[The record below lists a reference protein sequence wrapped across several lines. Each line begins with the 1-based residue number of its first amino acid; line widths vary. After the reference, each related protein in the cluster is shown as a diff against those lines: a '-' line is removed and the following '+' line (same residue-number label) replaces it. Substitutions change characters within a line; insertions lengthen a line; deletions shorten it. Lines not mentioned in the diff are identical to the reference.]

1 MKRRHFLCSALAA
14 GAAGLTSRYV
24 RADVPALTT
33 NRGEIWLHAADIEEL
48 RAGLHGPL
56 LLPGAPE
63 YDQARRIWNGAF
75 DRRPALIARCADAAD
90 VQRAVRFAKEHQ
102 LLTAVR
108 GGGHSISG
116 QSVCDRGLM
125 IDLAPMQDV
134 QIDPRARTA
143 RVQPGVLLGRFDA
156 AAQRHGL
163 ATTAGTVSHT
173 GVAGLTLGGGFGR
186 LGRKLGLTCDN
197 LLSVQ
202 IVTADGVLRM
212 ASEEENADLFW
223 GVRGGGG
230 NFGIVTSFEYRLHE
244 VAPVLMGGAILLP
257 FDHARATLSAIFD
270 IATRGPDELSTITT
284 LVRTPEGRCSLTVD
298 TCYCGPVAAGEA
310 AVAPFLKVAKVLAGQ
325 FAPTPYVKLQQR
337 MDEVQAPGRH
347 YYFKSGF
354 VKRMSEAFIDEVAGQ
369 FEGSSSLTS
378 IPIPR
383 LGGAVSR
390 VPASATAYWNRAAEF
405 DVLVQASWQS
415 PEYKDAN
422 VAAARAAW
430 KPLERFTEGFYINT
444 DTPDDAQR
452 LRATFGANYERLVGL
467 KRKYDPT
474 NLFRLNANIPPGA

>member
-14 GAAGLTSRYV
+14 GAAGLTGRHV
-24 RADVPALTT
+24 CADVPALTT
-33 NRGEIWLHAADIEEL
+33 TRSEIWLRAADMEEL
-48 RAGLHGPL
+48 RAGLHGQL

-116 QSVCDRGLM
+116 QSACDRGFM
-125 IDLAPMQDV
+125 IDLAPMQGV
-134 QIDPRARTA
+134 QVDPHARTA

-156 AAQRHGL
+156 AAQRYGL

-186 LGRKLGLTCDN
+186 LARKLGLTCDN

-202 IVTADGVLRM
+202 IVTADGALRT
-212 ASEEENADLFW
+212 ASEQENADLFW

-244 VAPVLMGGAILLP
+244 IGPVLLGGAIVLP
-257 FDHARATLSAIFD
+257 FDHPRATLSAIFD
-270 IATRGPDELSTITT
+270 IATQASDELSTITT
-284 LVRTPEGRCSLTVD
+284 LARAPDGRCSLVVD

-310 AVAPFLKVAKVLAGQ
+310 AVAPLLKVAKVLAGQ
-325 FAPTPYVKLQQR
+325 FAPAPYLKLQQR
-337 MDEVQAPGRH
+337 MDEVQAPGRR
-347 YYFKSGF
+347 YYVKSGF
-354 VKRMSEAFIDEVAGQ
+354 VKRMSEALIDELAGRFEAAPALTAIPVAQ
-369 FEGSSSLTS
+369 
-378 IPIPR
+378 I
-383 LGGAVSR
+383 GGAISR
-390 VPASATAYWNRAAEF
+390 VPVSATACWNREAEF
-405 DVLVQASWQS
+405 DVLVQAAWEF
-415 PEYKDAN
+415 PEHDDVKI
-422 VAAARAAW
+422 AAARAAW
-430 KPLERFTEGFYINT
+430 KHVEKFTQGFYINT

-452 LRATFGANYERLVGL
+452 LRATFGGNYERLVGL
-467 KRKYDPT
+467 KKKYDPT
-474 NLFRLNANIPPGA
+474 NLFRLNANIPPDA